1 MSALPDSVR
10 RARWR
15 LLLGLAAA
23 SLVFLLILL
32 LSGLASGSS
41 LERHP
46 RSGTPVL
53 DRNITAGEIARIDIV
68 LADESYSLFRTPEGW
83 RMDSPEG
90 YPVIAE
96 RIGELLAGLE
106 ELSWGEARTGD
117 PRKLD
122 RLGLADPS
130 DGGSGS
136 QLIARNAQGEALA
149 ELVFGRRDD
158 RLYLRQPGE
167 TLAFSAEGDLPGLR
181 TRSGWLDFAVIAIVP
196 AAIEGAVLVGND
208 DRRLHLTRQPGGGPR
223 DFMLGPRHEDL
234 RITNPLAA
242 ATPALALSRF
252 APLGVKPAGE
262 LTTQRVARHITL
274 TQDGLEVITDAYDEP
289 DGNFLTV
296 RAVEAA
302 EGAHRA
308 AAINA
313 RAEGWAFE
321 VARYDWADFT
331 APIDEIV
338 RRVEPETDPETL
350 P

>member
-1 MSALPDSVR
+1 MSALPETVR

-15 LLLGLAAA
+15 VLLGLAAA

-32 LSGLASGSS
+32 LSGLSGGSG

-46 RSGTPVL
+46 RSGAPVL
-53 DRNITAGEIARIDIV
+53 ARDITAGQIAQIDIV

-83 RMDSPEG
+83 RMDSPDG

-106 ELSWGEARTGD
+106 ELSWGEARTSD
-117 PRKLD
+117 SRKLD
-122 RLGLADPS
+122 RLGLADS
-130 DGGSGS
+130 SEGGSGS
-136 QLIARNAQGEALA
+136 QLIARDSGGEALT

-158 RLYLRQPGE
+158 RLYLRRPGE

-181 TRSGWLDFAVIAIVP
+181 TRSGWLDFSVIAIVP
-196 AAIEGAVLVGND
+196 AAIEGVILVEPSG
-208 DRRLHLTRQPGGGPR
+208 RRLHLTRQPGGGPR
-223 DFMLGPRHEDL
+223 DFMLGARHQDL
-234 RITNPLAA
+234 RIINPLAA

-252 APLGVKPAGE
+252 SPLGVKPQGE

-274 TQDGLEVITDAYDEP
+274 TQDGLEVIVDAYDEP

-308 AAINA
+308 ADINA

-331 APIDEIV
+331 APINEIV
-338 RRVEPETDPETL
+338 MRVEPEPEPETL